1 MLGTRKTVTKKEN
14 ELVENIKRDI
24 QEQLVQ
30 KGITLSGFDMEIN
43 PENISLCISL
53 NGSRRLI

>member
-53 NGSRRLI
+53 NSSRRLI